1 MNFKSNHIFAL
12 WVENLAEHPFRIPKV
27 NEKNLNSIGL
37 FKINFIF
44 QSLMILGIS
53 ALPSGVAPAEAIKE
67 SERQNPEPPMA
78 PAVAIKAETDEKLPE
93 EDEEREDESL
103 IYDADEDEDLDL
115 TDEMDREDDDDENDE
130 EPPMDEVNEDE
141 EEEDEEPVEKYE
153 KEANVQMEEVAADVR
168 D

>member
-1 MNFKSNHIFAL
+1 MGNQNLESERKQTPIMNKAYLILTF
-12 WVENLAEHPFRIPKV
+12 
-27 NEKNLNSIGL
+27 
-37 FKINFIF
+37 
-44 QSLMILGIS
+44 SLMILGIS

-67 SERQNPEPPMA
+67 SERQNPEPPMP

-103 IYDADEDEDLDL
+103 IYDADEDEDLGL
-115 TDEMDREDDDDENDE
+115 TDEMDR
-130 EPPMDEVNEDE
+130 E

>member
-1 MNFKSNHIFAL
+1 MGINQNSESERKQTPIMNKAYLILTF
-12 WVENLAEHPFRIPKV
+12 
-27 NEKNLNSIGL
+27 
-37 FKINFIF
+37 
-44 QSLMILGIS
+44 SLMILGIS

-67 SERQNPEPPMA
+67 SERQNPEPPMPPVA
-78 PAVAIKAETDEKLPE
+78 AIKAETDEKLPE

-115 TDEMDREDDDDENDE
+115 TDEMDRED
-130 EPPMDEVNEDE
+130 EDE

>member
-1 MNFKSNHIFAL
+1 M
-12 WVENLAEHPFRIPKV
+12 
-27 NEKNLNSIGL
+27 G
-37 FKINFIF
+37 
-44 QSLMILGIS
+44 GIS

-67 SERQNPEPPMA
+67 SERQNPEPPMP

-115 TDEMDREDDDDENDE
+115 TDEMDREEDD
-130 EPPMDEVNEDE
+130 
-141 EEEDEEPVEKYE
+141 EPVEKYE
-153 KEANVQMEEVAADVR
+153 KEANVQMEEVAKPPADVR

>member
-1 MNFKSNHIFAL
+1 MGINQNLESERKQTPIMNKAYLILTF
-12 WVENLAEHPFRIPKV
+12 
-27 NEKNLNSIGL
+27 
-37 FKINFIF
+37 
-44 QSLMILGIS
+44 SLMILGIS

-67 SERQNPEPPMA
+67 WERQNPEPPMP
-78 PAVAIKAETDEKLPE
+78 PAVGIKAETDEKLPE

-130 EPPMDEVNEDE
+130 EPPMDEVNED
-141 EEEDEEPVEKYE
+141 DE
-153 KEANVQMEEVAADVR
+153 KEANVQMDEVAKPPADVR

>member
-1 MNFKSNHIFAL
+1 MGNQNLESERKQTPIMNKAYLILTF
-12 WVENLAEHPFRIPKV
+12 
-27 NEKNLNSIGL
+27 
-37 FKINFIF
+37 
-44 QSLMILGIS
+44 SLMILGIS

-67 SERQNPEPPMA
+67 SERQNPEPPMP

-93 EDEEREDESL
+93 
-103 IYDADEDEDLDL
+103 EDEDLDL

-153 KEANVQMEEVAADVR
+153 KEANVQMEEVAKPPADVR

>member
-1 MNFKSNHIFAL
+1 MGINQNLESERKQTPIMNKAYLILTF
-12 WVENLAEHPFRIPKV
+12 
-27 NEKNLNSIGL
+27 
-37 FKINFIF
+37 
-44 QSLMILGIS
+44 SLMILGIS

-67 SERQNPEPPMA
+67 SERQNPEPPMP

-103 IYDADEDEDLDL
+103 IYDEDLDL

>member
-1 MNFKSNHIFAL
+1 MGNQNLESERKQTPIMNKAYLILTF
-12 WVENLAEHPFRIPKV
+12 
-27 NEKNLNSIGL
+27 
-37 FKINFIF
+37 
-44 QSLMILGIS
+44 SLMILGIS

-67 SERQNPEPPMA
+67 SERQNPEPPMP

-103 IYDADEDEDLDL
+103 IYDA
-115 TDEMDREDDDDENDE
+115 DDDENDE

-153 KEANVQMEEVAADVR
+153 KEANVQMEEVAKPPADVR

>member
-1 MNFKSNHIFAL
+1 MGNQNLESERKQTPIMNKAYLILTF
-12 WVENLAEHPFRIPKV
+12 
-27 NEKNLNSIGL
+27 
-37 FKINFIF
+37 
-44 QSLMILGIS
+44 SLMILGIS

-67 SERQNPEPPMA
+67 SERQNPEPPMPPVA
-78 PAVAIKAETDEKLPE
+78 AIKAETDEKLPE

-103 IYDADEDEDLDL
+103 IYDA
-115 TDEMDREDDDDENDE
+115 DDDENDE

>member
-1 MNFKSNHIFAL
+1 MGINQNSESERKQTPIMNKAYLILTF
-12 WVENLAEHPFRIPKV
+12 
-27 NEKNLNSIGL
+27 
-37 FKINFIF
+37 
-44 QSLMILGIS
+44 SLMILGIS

-67 SERQNPEPPMA
+67 SERQNPEPPMPPVA
-78 PAVAIKAETDEKLPE
+78 AIKAETDEKLPE

-115 TDEMDREDDDDENDE
+115 TDEMDREDD
-130 EPPMDEVNEDE
+130 EDE
-141 EEEDEEPVEKYE
+141 KDEDEEPVEKYE

>member
-1 MNFKSNHIFAL
+1 MGNQNLESERKQTPIMNKAYLILTF
-12 WVENLAEHPFRIPKV
+12 
-27 NEKNLNSIGL
+27 
-37 FKINFIF
+37 
-44 QSLMILGIS
+44 SLMILGIS

-67 SERQNPEPPMA
+67 SERQNPEPPM
-78 PAVAIKAETDEKLPE
+78 PPVVAIKAEADEKLPG
-93 EDEEREDESL
+93 EDEAL
-103 IYDADEDEDLDL
+103 TYDADEDEDLDL